1 MMNQESHEKSKF
13 FAIIV
18 CNKTDWFHVVIPSLT
33 NDHWEEK
40 APLLVCETSL
50 DSVLAHSVQDD
61 RLFNDS
67 SLSQYFSIKLFFKDL
82 IIQSVF
88 LRRVESDEFLL
99 SIQNE
104 RKSLELVLEMHPHLD
119 ILSFLVQNS
128 ITEMHKN

>member
-13 FAIIV
+13 FTVIV
-18 CNKTDWFHVVIPSLT
+18 CNKTDWLHVVVPLLT
-33 NDHWEEK
+33 NDHREEK
-40 APLLVCETSL
+40 LPLLVDETRLYSI
-50 DSVLAHSVQDD
+50 LAHSVQVK
-61 RLFNDS
+61 RLLYNS

-88 LRRVESDEFLL
+88 LRWVESNEFLL
-99 SIQNE
+99 GIQYE

>member
-1 MMNQESHEKSKF
+1 M
-13 FAIIV
+13 
-18 CNKTDWFHVVIPSLT
+18 
-33 NDHWEEK
+33 
-40 APLLVCETSL
+40 
-50 DSVLAHSVQDD
+50 QDN